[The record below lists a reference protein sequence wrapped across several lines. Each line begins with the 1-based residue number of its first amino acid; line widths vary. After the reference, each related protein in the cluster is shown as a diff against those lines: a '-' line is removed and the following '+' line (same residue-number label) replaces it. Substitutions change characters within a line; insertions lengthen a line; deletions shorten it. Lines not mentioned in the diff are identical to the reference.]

1 MKKLI
6 TSLTSAAIAVAV
18 VFGARA
24 AEVTPGQAQTAAKNW
39 VKLSPKRMDSVF
51 RSAKVQNAETVF
63 DESGRVI
70 FHVVNLEGGGFVVT
84 AGDTRLSPI
93 VAFSTTGSYAGGE
106 GSALG
111 VLLKRRLARA
121 VSSLP
126 DSGRV
131 QASSGLLGRNQAST
145 PAPASGKFAESM
157 AEWDSLLAAGVVV
170 GADGEHLSSDP
181 GGSAKATLS
190 DVRVGPLLKTKW
202 WQGSVPIKYQVE
214 EYPYIYTYTD
224 WIDTFN
230 YYTPNNYVCGCV
242 ATAGAQVMYYW
253 KAPSGSIA
261 QFSNTCYV
269 DGVATVKTSLGGT
282 FDWNNMFTTWTD
294 ANNAPSETQRK
305 AVGKLSYDV
314 GVAVGM
320 SWSGGGSSAS
330 LGELVEQLKSR
341 FGYKSG
347 TMIWY
352 DIEALNKK
360 DADPRPSDFTA
371 RLADFKNAL
380 YASLDAKMPV
390 FLSIGGADEGEAP
403 LFHAVVV
410 DGYGYDSGKLYTHV
424 NFGYN
429 SSGFLDEN
437 VWYYMPDDLLEN
449 YYDYTEYYGE
459 EYVESECYYEFEGIG
474 FNVHPT
480 LTGDVISGR
489 VLNAS
494 GSPVSGATVTLYNS
508 AGNAVRT
515 ATTDAKGI
523 YSVRISSAGSYSI
536 IAVSGS
542 LASPVKSISIP
553 SMTVGGSYG
562 YYGCRTGNSW
572 GNDLKLSSSSPTLTI
587 GGGKTSMSRAY
598 SCEAKTSESFS
609 VASSGSWT
617 ATASASWITIASGA
631 SGSGNGKVTY
641 SLAENTGTSKR
652 EGTIKV
658 KCGSITRTCTITQ
671 DKPLLIGGKTEMSR
685 TYDASK
691 QTDCNFT
698 VTCSQSPWTAV
709 SSASWVTLQPG
720 SASGTGTAKLYYN
733 VTANTTTSSRTAT
746 IKVTSRSITRTCTIT
761 QKAGSTTPTTDPY
774 GLDSMLTYTTGGDAN
789 WHKVSQSGIS
799 YAKSGAIADSQES
812 YIKTTV
818 AGPCTVS
825 FWWKVSSESNWDKL
839 FFYIDSDEQEYVSG
853 DVDWEQ
859 KSYSVPSGLHSLKW
873 SYIKDSSQSSG
884 DDCGCLE
891 RVQTTFLAIGGG
903 KTSMSRAYSCETK
916 SGESFSIACSDS
928 WTATASASWIK
939 ITSGASGSG
948 NGTVKY
954 SLSENTGTSKRDGKI
969 TIKSGSLTRV
979 CTITQDKPLLIGGK
993 TSMSRTY
1000 DASKQTDCYF
1010 TVTCSQSP
1018 WTAVSSASWLTIKT
1032 GSASGTGTA
1041 KLYYNAAANTSSS
1054 ARTATIK
1061 VTSRGLTRTCTIKQN
1076 GK

>member
-157 AEWDSLLAAGVVV
+157 SAWDSLLGAGAVA
-170 GADGEHLSSDP
+170 GADGDSRLSSDP

-202 WQGSVPIKYQVE
+202 WQGSFMRTYEVVDGA
-214 EYPYIYTYTD
+214 YIYTYQEPVR
-224 WIDTFN
+224 TFN

-242 ATAGAQVMYYW
+242 ALAGAQVMYYW

-261 QFSNTCYV
+261 QFSDTCYV
-269 DGVATVKTSLGGT
+269 DGVASVRNSMAGT
-282 FDWNNMFTTWTD
+282 FDWNNMFTTWSD
-294 ANNAPSETQRK
+294 EYNAPSEVQRQ
-305 AVGKLSYDV
+305 AVGKLTYNI

-330 LGELVEQLKSR
+330 LGNLLEQMKSR

-360 DADPRPSDFTA
+360 DAEPRPSDFTS

-390 FLSIGGADEGEAP
+390 FMSIAGEDENGDALS
-403 LFHAVVV
+403 HAVVV

-572 GNDLKLSSSSPTLTI
+572 GNDLKLSSSSPALTI

-617 ATASASWITIASGA
+617 ATASVSWITITSGA
-631 SGSGNGKVTY
+631 SGIGNGTVKY
-641 SLAENTGTSKR
+641 KLAENTGTSKR
-652 EGTIKV
+652 EGKITV
-658 KCGSITRTCTITQ
+658 KCGSVTRTCTITQ
-671 DKPLLIGGKTEMSR
+671 DKPLLIGGKTSLSR
-685 TYDASK
+685 SYEAAK
-691 QTDCNFT
+691 QSDCYFS

-709 SSASWVTLQPG
+709 SSASWVTLA
-720 SASGTGTAKLYYN
+720 SDSKSGTGSGK
-733 VTANTTTSSRTAT
+733 VTYSVAANTSASQRTAT
-746 IKVTSRSITRTCTIT
+746 IKVTSRSLTRTCTIT
-761 QKAGSTTPTTDPY
+761 QK
-774 GLDSMLTYTTGGDAN
+774 GG
-789 WHKVSQSGIS
+789 
-799 YAKSGAIADSQES
+799 
-812 YIKTTV
+812 
-818 AGPCTVS
+818 AGPT
-825 FWWKVSSESNWDKL
+825 L
-839 FFYIDSDEQEYVSG
+839 
-853 DVDWEQ
+853 
-859 KSYSVPSGLHSLKW
+859 
-873 SYIKDSSQSSG
+873 
-884 DDCGCLE
+884 
-891 RVQTTFLAIGGG
+891 TIGGG
-903 KTSMSRAYSCETK
+903 KTSMSRAYSCEAK
-916 SGESFSIACSDS
+916 SGESFSIACNGS
-928 WTATASASWIK
+928 WSAMASSKGNWIILQYDK
-939 ITSGASGSG
+939 SGTG
-948 NGTVKY
+948 NGKLTY
-954 SLSENTGTSKRDGKI
+954 SLLENTSTDKRQGTIVVSSGGI
-969 TIKSGSLTRV
+969 TRT
-979 CTITQDKPLLIGGK
+979 CTITQDKPLLIGGN
-993 TSMSRTY
+993 TSMTRTY
-1000 DASKQTDCYF
+1000 GAAEQMDCCF
-1010 TVTCSQSP
+1010 TITCSQSP
-1018 WTAVSSASWLTIKT
+1018 WTAVSSASSWVMLHP
-1032 GSASGTGTA
+1032 GSKSGNGTY
-1041 KLYYNAAANTSSS
+1041 KIYYDVAANNSTSQ
-1054 ARTATIK
+1054 RKATIK